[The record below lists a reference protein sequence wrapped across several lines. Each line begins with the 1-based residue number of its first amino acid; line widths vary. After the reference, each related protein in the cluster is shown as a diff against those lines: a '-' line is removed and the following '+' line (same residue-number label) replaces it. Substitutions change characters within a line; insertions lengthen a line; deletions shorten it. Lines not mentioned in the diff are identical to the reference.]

1 MKKFLFI
8 TFFIALAGIFFV
20 YSQYTHAL
28 RYALNPSSSARV
40 SITIPDGSTGAQI
53 ATLLRD
59 KDLISSTDA
68 FSFYLR
74 QQGLSSKLKAGRFIF
89 QENHDLEEIVDILVE
104 GQASEFAVTLLE
116 GWTAKQIAQ
125 KLESEELTTVD
136 DFMKCLEDCDFDLSF
151 LPENYL
157 EGYLYPDTYFVNP
170 GSYSNEA
177 FVGRLL
183 TTFRNKL
190 TDEDWAAINASDR
203 DFEDIVIMASIV
215 EREER
220 VDSEK
225 PTVAGILWN
234 RYDNGVGL
242 GADATVLYALGR
254 TSGGLTYDDLQV
266 DSPYNTRKYAGL
278 PPTPIANPSI
288 SSIRAALYAEETDYW
303 YYLHDSDGG
312 IHYARTLEQ
321 HNINK
326 ARYIR

>member
-1 MKKFLFI
+1 MRKLFFI
-8 TFFIALAGIFFV
+8 TLLIAVFGIFFLYQQ
-20 YSQYTHAL
+20 YSSAIQYV
-28 RYALNPSSSARV
+28 LNPEGSAR
-40 SITIPDGSTGAQI
+40 ITVNVPEGSTGSQI
-53 ATLLRD
+53 ASLLRD
-59 KDLISSTDA
+59 EGLIKSEDA

-74 QQGLSSKLKAGRFIF
+74 QNGLSDQLKAGRFIF
-89 QENHDLEEIVDILVE
+89 QENHGLDEIVQILVE
-104 GQASEFAVTLLE
+104 GKSSEFAVTLLE
-116 GWTAKQIAQ
+116 GWTAKQIAER
-125 KLESEELTTVD
+125 LEAEELTTVD
-136 DFMKCLEDCDFDLSF
+136 EFMNCLKACEFDFNFIPDDH
-151 LPENYL
+151 L

-170 GSYSNEA
+170 GGYSDEA
-177 FVGRLL
+177 FIARLL
-183 TTFRNKL
+183 TTFKNKL
-190 TDEDWAAINASDR
+190 SDDDWAAINASDK

-225 PTVAGILWN
+225 ATVAGILWN

-254 TSGGLTYDDLQV
+254 TSGGLTYQDLQV

-288 SSIRAALYAEETDYW
+288 SSIRAALYPDETDYW

-312 IHYARTLEQ
+312 IHYAKTLEQ